1 MDNMKILIASGDSVS
16 LTSLSEYLKDKGFN
30 ILTAMDGAS
39 VLEIALNERPSIII
53 IETDLPVI
61 DGERVFQ
68 ILRNNPHTA
77 EIPFIFMGTEAVEI
91 KGFRREVDS
100 LLLQPIKDE
109 EIFRRVNRAFADQKG
124 EVKDAI
130 GDKEIEG
137 RLSHISLGDLLQI
150 LHLNRKEGIL
160 KVSYENREGLIYIK
174 EGAIYNAVIGNMEKE
189 KALFRLLSWHDG
201 KFEFSP
207 KPVDA
212 PQKIHRSAGNL
223 LMEGMRQYDEWNKA
237 KGQLPRPDSQIKLKV
252 DISSLPKGLKP
263 IIYEVLFLVDYYPVI
278 GDLVDHCTFPDYE
291 VYQTLAGLMR
301 KGVLEE
307 IKDKGAVDKRAGS
320 QREILTTAQALKIR
334 EKVAAKWKDMEI
346 ANFGKIFIV
355 STNDNLI
362 VSLVDS
368 CKDIPGFSVNRQFI
382 TSPIHRE
389 NPFGDI
395 ATLKL
400 YGGMDVVL
408 FAVPLNEKMRPIWKA
423 FSKNMIGMMLL
434 CDNEGMKEARQLAYI
449 KNSILSVRRL
459 PILHIFAAEHSPI
472 KDFGDRNIDKRQEE
486 GFRKIMGMRRDE
498 QMFIFEPANR
508 EKVFHIFNAFFG
520 YLLKDEYIS
529 A

>member
-1 MDNMKILIASGDSVS
+1 MDSKKILIASGDNET
-16 LTSLSEYLKDKGFN
+16 LTSVSEYLKDKGFN
-30 ILTAMDGAS
+30 MLTAMDGAS
-39 VLEIALNERPSIII
+39 VLEIALNERPSIVI
-53 IETDLPVI
+53 IEIDLPVI

-68 ILRNNPHTA
+68 IMRNNPHTA
-77 EIPFIFMGTEAVEI
+77 EMPFIFIGTETVEI
-91 KGFRREVDS
+91 KGFRRDIDS
-100 LLLQPIKDE
+100 LLLQPVKSE
-109 EIFRRVNRAFADQKG
+109 EILRRINRVFVVQQGDIKAQ
-124 EVKDAI
+124 I

-150 LHLNRKEGIL
+150 LHLNRKEGVL
-160 KVSYENREGLIYIK
+160 KVSYENKEGLIYIK
-174 EGAIYNAVIGNMEKE
+174 GGAIQNAVIENMEKE

-201 KFEFSP
+201 KFEFLP
-207 KPVDA
+207 KPIDV

-237 KGQLPRPDSQIKLKV
+237 KEQLPRPDSQIKLKV

-278 GDLVDHCTFPDYE
+278 GELIDHCTFPDYE
-291 VYQTLAGLMR
+291 TYQTLAGLIR

-307 IKDKGAVDKRAGS
+307 VKGKKAGDKRTGGE
-320 QREILTTAQALKIR
+320 REILTSAQALKIR
-334 EKVAAKWKDMEI
+334 EKVAARWKDMEV
-346 ANFGKIFIV
+346 ATFGKIFIV

-368 CKDIPGFSVNRQFI
+368 CKEIPGFSVNRQFI

-400 YGGMDVVL
+400 YGGMEVVL
-408 FAVPLNEKMRPIWKA
+408 FAVPLNEKMKPMWKA
-423 FSKNMIGMMLL
+423 FSKNMIGMMIL
-434 CDNEGMKEARQLAYI
+434 CDKEDIEDIKQLAEV
-449 KNSILSVRRL
+449 KNYILSIRRI
-459 PILHIFAAEHSPI
+459 PILHTVAVGHDI
-472 KDFGDRNIDKRQEE
+472 DRGQEE
-486 GFRKIMGMRRDE
+486 ELRKILGMRRDE
-498 QMFIFEPANR
+498 QIFIFEPANR
-508 EKVFHIFNAFFG
+508 DRVFQIFNTFFG

-529 A
+529 T

>member
-1 MDNMKILIASGDSVS
+1 MDNKKILIAAGDKEI
-16 LTSLSEYLKDKGFN
+16 LTSISGYLKDKGFN
-30 ILTAMDGAS
+30 VLTSTDGAS
-39 VLEIALNERPSIII
+39 VLEIALNERPGVAI

-77 EIPFIFMGTEAVEI
+77 EIAFIFIGTEAVEI
-91 KGFRREVDS
+91 KGFRRDIDS
-100 LLLQPIKDE
+100 LLLQPVKDE
-109 EIFRRVNRAFADQKG
+109 EIFRRVNRIFAAQEG
-124 EVKDAI
+124 EVKAQI

-150 LHLNRKEGIL
+150 LHLNRKEGVL
-160 KVSYENREGLIYIK
+160 KVSHENKEGLIYVK
-174 EGAIYNAVIGNMEKE
+174 EGAIYNAVMENMEKE

-207 KPVDA
+207 KPVDT

-237 KGQLPRPDSQIKLKV
+237 KGQLPKPDSQIKLKV
-252 DISSLPKGLKP
+252 DISTLPKGLKP

-301 KGVLEE
+301 KGVMEE
-307 IKDKGAVDKRAGS
+307 VKDKGIGDKRGVS
-320 QREILTTAQALKIR
+320 QREILTSAQALKIR
-334 EKVAAKWKDMEI
+334 EKAAARWKDMEV
-346 ANFGKIFIV
+346 ATFGKIFVV

-395 ATLKL
+395 ATLKM
-400 YGGMDVVL
+400 YGGMEVVL
-408 FAVPLNEKMRPIWKA
+408 FAVPLNQRMKPMWKT
-423 FSKNMIGMMLL
+423 FSKNMIGMIML
-434 CDNEGMKEARQLAYI
+434 CDNEGVKDAQQLAHI
-449 KNSILSVRRL
+449 KNYISSVRRI
-459 PILHIFAAEHSPI
+459 PVLHAFAADH
-472 KDFGDRNIDKRQEE
+472 NIDRRQEE
-486 GFRKIMGMRRDE
+486 EFRKALGMRRDE
-498 QMFIFEPANR
+498 QVFIFEPANR
-508 EKVFHIFNAFFG
+508 DMVFQILTGFFG

>member
-1 MDNMKILIASGDSVS
+1 MDNKKILIAAGDNEI
-16 LTSLSEYLKDKGFN
+16 LTSISGYLKDKGFDM
-30 ILTAMDGAS
+30 LTATDGAS
-39 VLEIALNERPSIII
+39 VLEIALNERPKIAI

-77 EIPFIFMGTEAVEI
+77 DIVFIFIGTEVVEI
-91 KGFRREVDS
+91 KGFRRDVDS
-100 LLLQPIKDE
+100 LLLKPAKDE
-109 EIFRRVNRAFADQKG
+109 EIFRRVNRVFAAQEG
-124 EVKDAI
+124 EVKAQI

-150 LHLNRKEGIL
+150 LHLNRKEGVL
-160 KVSYENREGLIYIK
+160 KVSYENKEGLIHIK
-174 EGAIYNAVIGNMEKE
+174 DGVIYNAVIGNMEKE
-189 KALFRLLSWHDG
+189 KALFRLLTWHDG

-207 KPVDA
+207 KPIDM
-212 PQKIHRSAGNL
+212 PQKIQRSAGNL

-237 KGQLPRPDSQIKLKV
+237 KEQLPKPDSQIRLKV

-278 GDLVDHCTFPDYE
+278 GELVDHCTFPDYE
-291 VYQTLAGLMR
+291 VYQTLAGLIR

-307 IKDKGAVDKRAGS
+307 IKDKGITDKRAGA
-320 QREILTTAQALKIR
+320 QREILTSAQALKVR
-334 EKVAAKWKDMEI
+334 EKVAARWKDMEV
-346 ANFGKIFIV
+346 ATFGKIFVV
-355 STNDNLI
+355 STNDNII

-382 TSPIHRE
+382 TSPVHRE

-408 FAVPLNEKMRPIWKA
+408 FAVPLNENMKPIWKA

-434 CDNEGMKEARQLAYI
+434 CDSEGLKDAQRLAYI
-449 KNSILSVRRL
+449 KNHTLSIRRI
-459 PILHIFAAEHSPI
+459 PVLHAFAVDH
-472 KDFGDRNIDKRQEE
+472 NIDRRQEE
-486 GFRKIMGMRRDE
+486 EFRKTLGMRRDE
-498 QMFIFEPANR
+498 QVFIFEPANR
-508 EKVFHIFNAFFG
+508 DRVFQILSGFFG

>member
-1 MDNMKILIASGDSVS
+1 MDNKKILIAAGDKEILTSVS
-16 LTSLSEYLKDKGFN
+16 GYLKDKGFGM
-30 ILTAMDGAS
+30 LTATDGAS
-39 VLEIALNERPSIII
+39 VLEIALNERPSIVI

-77 EIPFIFMGTEAVEI
+77 EIAFIFIGTEAVEI
-91 KGFRREVDS
+91 KGFRRDIDS
-100 LLLQPIKDE
+100 LLLQPVKDE
-109 EIFRRVNRAFADQKG
+109 EIFRRVNRIFAAQEG
-124 EVKDAI
+124 EVKAQI

-160 KVSYENREGLIYIK
+160 KVSYENKEGLIYIK
-174 EGAIYNAVIGNMEKE
+174 EGVIYNAVIGNMEKE

-207 KPVDA
+207 KPIDA
-212 PQKIHRSAGNL
+212 PQKIQRSAGNL

-237 KGQLPRPDSQIKLKV
+237 KEQLPKPDSQIKLKV

-278 GDLVDHCTFPDYE
+278 GELVDHCTFPDYE
-291 VYQTLAGLMR
+291 VYQTLAGLIR
-301 KGVLEE
+301 KGVMEE
-307 IKDKGAVDKRAGS
+307 VKDKGVGGDKRAGS
-320 QREILTTAQALKIR
+320 QREILTSAQALKIR
-334 EKVAAKWKDMEI
+334 EKAAARWKDMEV
-346 ANFGKIFIV
+346 ATFGKIFVV
-355 STNDNLI
+355 STDDNLI

-408 FAVPLNEKMRPIWKA
+408 FAVPLSERMKPMWKA

-434 CDNEGMKEARQLAYI
+434 CDNEGMKDAQQLAQIKHYI
-449 KNSILSVRRL
+449 SSVRRI
-459 PILHIFAAEHSPI
+459 PILHAFAVDHNN
-472 KDFGDRNIDKRQEE
+472 NIDRRQEE
-486 GFRKIMGMRRDE
+486 EFRKTLGMRRDE
-498 QMFIFEPANR
+498 QVFIFEPANKDR
-508 EKVFHIFNAFFG
+508 VFQILNGFFG

>member
-1 MDNMKILIASGDSVS
+1 MDNKKVLIASGDKEL
-16 LTSLSEYLKDKGFN
+16 LTSISEYIRDKGFD
-30 ILTAMDGAS
+30 ILTSTDGAS
-39 VLEIALNERPSIII
+39 VLEIALNERPRAAIM
-53 IETDLPVI
+53 ETDLPVI

-77 EIPFIFMGTEAVEI
+77 EIAFIFVGHEAAEI
-91 KGFRREVDS
+91 KGFRRDVDS
-100 LLLQPIKDE
+100 LLLHPVKNE
-109 EIFRRVNRAFADQKG
+109 EILRRVNRVFAVQKG
-124 EVKDAI
+124 EIKAQI

-150 LHLNRKEGIL
+150 LHLNRKEGVL
-160 KVSYENREGLIYIK
+160 KVSYENKEGLIYIK
-174 EGAIYNAVIGNMEKE
+174 DGAIYNAVIENMEKE

-237 KGQLPRPDSQIKLKV
+237 KEQLPKPDARIRLKV
-252 DISSLPKGLKP
+252 DISTLPKGLKP

-278 GDLVDHCTFPDYE
+278 GDLADHCTFPDYE

-301 KGVLEE
+301 KGVIEE
-307 IKDKGAVDKRAGS
+307 VKEKGIGDRRGGLHRK
-320 QREILTTAQALKIR
+320 ILTSAQALKIR
-334 EKVAAKWKDMEI
+334 EKAAARWKDMEV
-346 ANFGKIFIV
+346 ATFGKIFLV

-362 VSLVDS
+362 VSFMDS
-368 CKDIPGFSVNRQFI
+368 CKDISDFSVNRQFI

-400 YGGMDVVL
+400 YGGMEVVL
-408 FAVPLNEKMRPIWKA
+408 FAVPLNQRMKPIWKA
-423 FSKNMIGMMLL
+423 FSKNMIGMIML
-434 CDNEGMKEARQLAYI
+434 CDREGVKDAQKLLNIKSYI
-449 KNSILSVRRL
+449 GSIRRI
-459 PILHIFAAEHSPI
+459 PILHAFAVDHHI
-472 KDFGDRNIDKRQEE
+472 DRRQEE
-486 GFRKIMGMRRDE
+486 EFRKALEMRRDE
-498 QMFIFEPANR
+498 QVFIFEPANKDR
-508 EKVFHIFNAFFG
+508 VFQILTGFFG
-520 YLLKDEYIS
+520 YLLKEEYIS

>member
-1 MDNMKILIASGDSVS
+1 MDNMKILIASDDSGR
-16 LTSLSEYLKDKGFN
+16 LASLSEYLKDKGFN
-30 ILTAMDGAS
+30 ILTSMDGAS
-39 VLEIALNERPSIII
+39 VLEIALNERPAIII
-53 IETDLPVI
+53 IEADLPVI

-77 EIPFIFMGTEAVEI
+77 EIPFIFMGADAVEI
-91 KGFRREVDS
+91 KGFRRDIDS

-109 EIFRRVNRAFADQKG
+109 EVFRRVNRVFAGQKEEDKG
-124 EVKDAI
+124 TI

-150 LHLNRKEGIL
+150 LHLNRKEGVL
-160 KVSYENREGLIYIK
+160 KVSNENKEGLIYIK
-174 EGAIYNAVIGNMEKE
+174 EGVIYNAVIGNIEKE

-212 PQKIHRSAGNL
+212 AQKINRSTGNL

-237 KGQLPRPDSQIKLKV
+237 KGQLPKLDSQIKLKV

-263 IIYEVLFLVDYYPVI
+263 IIYEILFLVDYYPVI
-278 GDLVDHCTFPDYE
+278 GDLVDHCTSPDYE
-291 VYQTLAGLMR
+291 VYQTLAGLIR

-307 IKDKGAVDKRAGS
+307 IKDKGAVDKQAGS

-346 ANFGKIFIV
+346 VNFGKIFIV

-368 CKDIPGFSVNRQFI
+368 CKGIPGFSVNRQFI

-408 FAVPLNEKMRPIWKA
+408 FAVPLNENMRPLWKA

-434 CDNEGMKEARQLAYI
+434 CDNEGMKEANQLAYI

-459 PILHIFAAEHSPI
+459 PILHTIAAEH
-472 KDFGDRNIDKRQEE
+472 DIDKKQEE
-486 GFRKIMGMRRDE
+486 EFRKIMAMRRDE
-498 QMFIFEPANR
+498 KVFMFTPANR
-508 EKVFHIFNAFFG
+508 EKVFHIFSAFFG

>member
-1 MDNMKILIASGDSVS
+1 MDNMKILIASGDKDHLASIG
-16 LTSLSEYLKDKGFN
+16 EYLKVKGFN

-39 VLEIALNERPSIII
+39 VLEIALNERPSMVITEI
-53 IETDLPVI
+53 DLPVI
-61 DGERVFQ
+61 DGERIFQ
-68 ILRNNPHTA
+68 ILRNNPHTT
-77 EIPFIFMGTEAVEI
+77 EIPFIFMGAEAVEI
-91 KGFRREVDS
+91 KGFRRNIDS

-124 EVKDAI
+124 EVKGAI

-150 LHLNRKEGIL
+150 LHLNRKEGVL

-207 KPVDA
+207 KPVDV

-278 GDLVDHCTFPDYE
+278 ADLMDHCTFPDYE

-307 IKDKGAVDKRAGS
+307 VKDRGIGGKRGWS
-320 QREILTTAQALKIR
+320 LREILTSAQALKIR
-334 EKVAAKWKDMEI
+334 EKAAARWKDMEV
-346 ANFGKIFIV
+346 ATFGKIFIV

-362 VSLVDS
+362 VSFVDS
-368 CKDIPGFSVNRQFI
+368 CKEIPGFSVNRQFI

-389 NPFGDI
+389 NPFGDM

-408 FAVPLNEKMRPIWKA
+408 FAVPLNEKMRPMWKA
-423 FSKNMIGMMLL
+423 FSRNMIGMILL

-459 PILHIFAAEHSPI
+459 PILHTFATAH
-472 KDFGDRNIDKRQEE
+472 DIDKRQEE
-486 GFRKIMGMRRDE
+486 EFRKIMGMRRDE
-498 QMFIFEPANR
+498 QIFIFEPANR
-508 EKVFHIFNAFFG
+508 DRVFQILNSFFG